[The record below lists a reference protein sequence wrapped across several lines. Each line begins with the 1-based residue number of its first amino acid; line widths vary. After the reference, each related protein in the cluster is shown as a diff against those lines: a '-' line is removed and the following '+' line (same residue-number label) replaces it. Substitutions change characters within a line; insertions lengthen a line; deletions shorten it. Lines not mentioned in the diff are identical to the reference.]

1 VSKDRAQHDQFFKFV
16 FSKAEIARLFL
27 SLYLPPKICKHLDFS
42 SIVLLKDSFVDDDM
56 KQYFSDLIY
65 QIEMKGTHKS
75 LYVCILLE
83 HKSEVDDFV
92 ALQLLCY
99 MAAIWRD
106 SYKKGEKLM
115 GIFPLVFYHGEAAW
129 HVPTN
134 FQALLDVPKEMKD
147 YMPEFRYHL
156 CSISEMEDEDI
167 KGDAVLK
174 SALYSLKY
182 VPRKGIKENLER
194 IFNNVFDI
202 EDPEKLEMM
211 AKAMISYLS
220 RARER
225 LTIKDIETV
234 TKDVKEQR
242 GEAMKDLYDMIV
254 EQGERKGKREG
265 LLEGLKIAIDMKF
278 GEPGL
283 SLMSELQKVNNIKVL
298 ESVWNTLK
306 AAQSP
311 EELRKIYKPS
321 LQKEPA

>member
-1 VSKDRAQHDQFFKFV
+1 
-16 FSKAEIARLFL
+16 
-27 SLYLPPKICKHLDFS
+27 
-42 SIVLLKDSFVDDDM
+42 
-56 KQYFSDLIY
+56 
-65 QIEMKGTHKS
+65 
-75 LYVCILLE
+75 
-83 HKSEVDDFV
+83 
-92 ALQLLCY
+92 
-99 MAAIWRD
+99 
-106 SYKKGEKLM
+106 
-115 GIFPLVFYHGEAAW
+115 
-129 HVPTN
+129 
-134 FQALLDVPKEMKD
+134 
-147 YMPEFRYHL
+147 
-156 CSISEMEDEDI
+156 
-167 KGDAVLK
+167 
-174 SALYSLKY
+174 

-265 LLEGLKIAIDMKF
+265 KEEGKREGLLEGLKIAIDMKF

-298 ESVWNTLK
+298 ETVGNTLK